1 MRSVHRWLRPL
12 HHNAQIRTL
21 YIVRNVFAVE
31 ARIEPRPYGLGS
43 ILILREFDAYFQS
56 AIPSLNEL
64 LNFFMLL
71 LAIFIALTESSAY
84 FISLT
89 FLLVTGGNIGFKPQ
103 INQALFY
110 C

>member
-1 MRSVHRWLRPL
+1 ML

-43 ILILREFDAYFQS
+43 ILILREFDAYFRS

-84 FISLT
+84 FL
-89 FLLVTGGNIGFKPQ
+89 FL
-103 INQALFY
+103 
-110 C
+110 